1 MTMPSITAGM
11 LYEAQENDLTR
22 NNSVKEEVMHAWSQH
37 SAVIIKIEKFHLL
50 YFEVLFP
57 FTLFIAWMRNA

>member
-22 NNSVKEEVMHAWSQH
+22 NNSVKDEVMHAWSQH
-37 SAVIIKIEKFHLL
+37 SAVIIKIENLHLL

-57 FTLFIAWMRNA
+57 FTLFIAWIRNA

>member
-1 MTMPSITAGM
+1 MATPSITAVM

-22 NNSVKEEVMHAWSQH
+22 NNSVKKEVMHAWSQH
-37 SAVIIKIEKFHLL
+37 SAVIIKIEKSHLL

-57 FTLFIAWMRNA
+57 FTLFIAWIRNA